1 MSGERIL
8 VVDDSREIVKHLTEY
23 LLPNLGYEA
32 LAAYDGRAG
41 LEAVQAHTPDLVMLD
56 LNLPE
61 MTGLDV
67 LQVLAHEAIE
77 IPVVLM
83 TGYGSEKDAIEA
95 FRLGIKDYLVKPFT
109 VDEVGETI
117 ERALLE
123 TRLRH
128 DKRRLLER
136 LRRAEGEMRRQI
148 KEMRTL
154 YSMGKVITASLRQ
167 EQVVDLI
174 LQSTMDLTA
183 AERATLWLLD
193 AGREMLTPTTKA
205 EYAGEVQL
213 RAMPVAGTQVGQ
225 VFEQAQPKRQ
235 TMFGSQGIKIETDF
249 LARAILY
256 VPLVLDG
263 DVVGVLAASNHDAP
277 RAFSERDELLLSALA
292 DFAAIGLRNAR
303 AHEASEEALATH
315 MEELETML
323 RITRTITSSL
333 DLDEVSAL
341 TIQEVHASWDIE
353 ASSIWLLDEARQALR
368 VLVNVGTSFDILSR
382 FRVEIGDGIVGHV
395 VKTGE
400 PLFTNDVENH
410 PLHFREIDE
419 HTGFKTRSI
428 LCVPL
433 MFNQEIIGA
442 LQLLNKRN
450 GDFTVQDVQWA
461 SSIATAV
468 AIAVTNARLFA
479 QAASRQQLLEATLER
494 NGNPI
499 FITDMEGRLLLSN
512 EEARSRFGLTAG
524 AIGSQAAE
532 VVPHE
537 ALAAVLGQQMGEQDG
552 AQRRELEM
560 EDGSVWLSTM
570 APIPDYGHIMVLQD
584 ITYLKELDTAKSNF
598 VATVSHDLRAPL
610 GSISGFASNLAQVG
624 PLNEAQS
631 EFVDRIVQ
639 SSQRMIN
646 LVSALLDLARVDSR
660 LEQVRE
666 RCDVG
671 QLVRSV
677 LTDLQGQAMTRQV
690 ALAFEIGSAGDGEA
704 QGAAANGKPAAQETP
719 VVEIYADP
727 TQLRQAVSNLVDNA
741 IKFSPR
747 GETVYVTLCQ
757 NGEQVAIH
765 VRDSGPGIPALDI
778 PHIFDK
784 FYQVKGA
791 AKDSGGRKDAD
802 RTDAARKETGRNGA
816 GLGLTLV
823 RSIAEA
829 HGGWISVE
837 SEPQQGSTF
846 TLRLPVDGGS
856 EAA

>member
-23 LLPNLGYEA
+23 LLPNLGYKA
-32 LAAYDGRAG
+32 LAAYDGKEGMEKAR
-41 LEAVQAHTPDLVMLD
+41 EHVPDLMMLD

-67 LQVLAHEAIE
+67 LQVLAQEGIE

-109 VDEVGETI
+109 VDEVGDTI

-128 DKRRLLER
+128 DMRRLVER
-136 LRRAEGEMRRQI
+136 LRRAEGDMRRQI

-154 YSMGKVITASLRQ
+154 YGMGKGIVTSLHLD
-167 EQVVDLI
+167 QVLGQI
-174 LQSTMDLTA
+174 LQSTIDLTE
-183 AERATLWLLD
+183 AERATLWL
-193 AGREMLTPTTKA
+193 
-205 EYAGEVQL
+205 
-213 RAMPVAGTQVGQ
+213 PVAGGELLQPYSKAIYGEEAQLRPMPVQGSEVGR
-225 VFEQAQPKRQ
+225 VFRSGEATRQA
-235 TMFGSQGIKIETDF
+235 MFGREGIKIETDF

-256 VPLVLDG
+256 VPLRLEGKVT
-263 DVVGVLAASNHDAP
+263 GVLAASNHDAP
-277 RAFSERDELLLSALA
+277 RAFSERDELLLMALS
-292 DFAAIGLRNAR
+292 DFAAISMRNAR
-303 AHEASEEALATH
+303 AYEASEEALGVH
-315 MEELETML
+315 MEELHTML

-333 DLDEVSAL
+333 NLDEVSEL
-341 TIQEVHASWDIE
+341 TIHEVHASWDIE
-353 ASSIWLLDEARQALR
+353 ASSIWLLDEARQNLR
-368 VLVNVGTSFDILSR
+368 VLVNVGTSFEILSR
-382 FRVEIGDGIVGHV
+382 FRVEVGDGIVGHV

-400 PLFTNDVENH
+400 ALYTNDVANH
-410 PLHFREIDE
+410 PLHFREIDQ
-419 HTGFKTRSI
+419 HTGFQTRSI

-433 MFNQEIIGA
+433 VFNQEIIGA

-450 GDFTVQDVQWA
+450 DEFSLEDVQWA

-479 QAASRQQLLEATLER
+479 EAASRQQLLEATLER

-512 EEARSRFGLTAG
+512 QQARERFGLSEG
-524 AIGSQAAE
+524 AIGRPAGE
-532 VVPHE
+532 VVSHAE
-537 ALAAVLGQQMGEQDG
+537 LAAILGQRLHDRAV
-552 AQRRELEM
+552 AQRQELEM

-584 ITYLKELDTAKSNF
+584 ITYLKELDVAKSNF

-610 GSISGFASNLAQVG
+610 NSISGFATNLGLVG
-624 PLNEAQS
+624 TLNEQQA
-631 EFVDRIVQ
+631 EFVERIVQ
-639 SSQRMIN
+639 SSQRMMD

-666 RCDVG
+666 ACDAAK
-671 QLVRSV
+671 LVHSV
-677 LTDLQGQAMTRQV
+677 LTDLQGQALTRKV
-690 ALAFEIGSAGDGEA
+690 ELALE
-704 QGAAANGKPAAQETP
+704 ETP
-719 VVEIYADP
+719 TETEPIYCDP

-741 IKFSPR
+741 IKYSDE
-747 GETVYVTLCQ
+747 GQTVRVALSNNKEHVLISVTD
-757 NGEQVAIH
+757 E
-765 VRDSGPGIPALDI
+765 GPGIPAKDI
-778 PHIFDK
+778 AHIFDK
-784 FYQVKGA
+784 FYQVKG
-791 AKDSGGRKDAD
+791 SHQ
-802 RTDAARKETGRNGA
+802 RNGA

-829 HGGWISVE
+829 HGGWVSVE
-837 SEPQQGSTF
+837 SEQGQGSTF
-846 TLRLPVDGGS
+846 TLQLPAGEQS
-856 EAA
+856 EPS